1 MISSLLAAEV
11 QSGDAMKSILVPV
24 EEHVLM
30 HPVLETALH
39 LARALDGY
47 LEGMAITPNLPPYV
61 ASDLAIGDISF
72 LDPEVR
78 RQRAEASRRV
88 FETFMTAK
96 GVPRSEAGSS
106 GLCFSW
112 RRGELEEDDF
122 VGHYGRAFDIT
133 VLGRPGDQPDHPRLP
148 TVEAALFESG
158 RPVLLVPPGPPAT
171 LGTTVVIAWNRSTE
185 TARTVALAM
194 PLLAKAQ
201 RVVVIDFEDWGVSGP
216 SSQDL
221 SHTLARNGLPVET
234 RTVPNPHGHAGEAIL
249 SAAVSLG
256 CDLLVKGAYTQ
267 SRLRQFIFGG
277 ATSHILSNT
286 TVPVLMAH

>member
-1 MISSLLAAEV
+1 MAA
-11 QSGDAMKSILVPV
+11 Q
-24 EEHVLM
+24 
-30 HPVLETALH
+30 
-39 LARALDGY
+39 
-47 LEGMAITPNLPPYV
+47 
-61 ASDLAIGDISF
+61 
-72 LDPEVR
+72 
-78 RQRAEASRRV
+78 
-88 FETFMTAK
+88 
-96 GVPRSEAGSS
+96 GVPRSDTAAS
-106 GLCFSW
+106 GLCFGW

-133 VLGRPGDQPDHPRLP
+133 VLGRPSDQANHPRPP

-158 RPVLLVPPGPPAT
+158 RPVLIAPPTPPGT

-194 PLLAKAQ
+194 PLLARAH
-201 RVVVIDFEDWGVSGP
+201 RIIVTDFEDWGVSGP
-216 SSQDL
+216 SPQEL
-221 SHTLARNGLPVET
+221 SHTLKRNGLPVEI

-249 SAAVSLG
+249 SAATSLG

>member
-1 MISSLLAAEV
+1 
-11 QSGDAMKSILVPV
+11 VPCRRR
-24 EEHVLM
+24 
-30 HPVLETALH
+30 P
-39 LARALDGY
+39 
-47 LEGMAITPNLPPYV
+47 
-61 ASDLAIGDISF
+61 SDE
-72 LDPEVR
+72 PKE
-78 RQRAEASRRV
+78 
-88 FETFMTAK
+88 
-96 GVPRSEAGSS
+96 PR
-106 GLCFSW
+106 
-112 RRGELEEDDF
+112 
-122 VGHYGRAFDIT
+122 
-133 VLGRPGDQPDHPRLP
+133 PP

-158 RPVLLVPPGPPAT
+158 RPVLLVPPTPPAT

-216 SSQDL
+216 STEDL

-234 RTVPNPHGHAGEAIL
+234 RTVPNPHGHTGEAIL
-249 SAAVSLG
+249 SAAGSLG

-286 TVPVLMAH
+286 TVPLLMAH

>member
-1 MISSLLAAEV
+1 
-11 QSGDAMKSILVPV
+11 MKSILVPV
-24 EEHVLM
+24 EEHRLIQ
-30 HPVLETALH
+30 PVLETAL
-39 LARALDGY
+39 LLGRALNGY
-47 LEGMAITPNLPPYV
+47 LEGMAITPNLPPYI

-78 RQRAEASRRV
+78 RQRAEASQRF
-88 FETFMTAK
+88 FETFMTAQ
-96 GVPRSEAGSS
+96 GAPRSEAGSS
-106 GLCFSW
+106 GLCFGW
-112 RRGELEEDDF
+112 RGGDLAEDDF
-122 VGHYGRAFDIT
+122 VGHYARAFDIT
-133 VLGRPGDQPDHPRLP
+133 VLGRPSDEPNEPRLP

-158 RPVLLVPPGPPAT
+158 RPVLLVPPTGPAT

-201 RVVVIDFEDWGVSGP
+201 RIVVVDFEDWGVSGP
-216 SSQDL
+216 STQDL
-221 SHTLARNGLPVET
+221 SRTLTRNGLPVET
-234 RTVPNPHGHAGEAIL
+234 QTVPNPHGHAGEAIL

-277 ATSHILSNT
+277 ATSHIMSNT